1 MTAPDPTPDPATP
14 VLELRH
20 VTAGY
25 GRAIVLRDV
34 SVCVPAGNVVALLGP
49 NGSGKTTLLRV
60 AGGLV
65 SPAAGDV
72 LVDGSVVTR
81 SPTYARARNGLC
93 LLPERRGVFPNLTVR
108 ENLLLAVPSWA
119 RDRSLEPAF
128 DVFPELS
135 RRAGQRAG
143 TMSGGEQQMLAL
155 ARCFLANPKV
165 ALLDEVST
173 GLAPRTIDLIFAALA
188 RLVERGVSLLLVEQY
203 VARALELADVV
214 YRLDRGVIVGVSPP
228 SELDAA
234 KLMVSYMGG
243 GRDLN

>member
-1 MTAPDPTPDPATP
+1 
-14 VLELRH
+14 
-20 VTAGY
+20 
-25 GRAIVLRDV
+25 
-34 SVCVPAGNVVALLGP
+34 
-49 NGSGKTTLLRV
+49 
-60 AGGLV
+60 
-65 SPAAGDV
+65 
-72 LVDGSVVTR
+72 
-81 SPTYARARNGLC
+81 
-93 LLPERRGVFPNLTVR
+93 
-108 ENLLLAVPSWA
+108 
-119 RDRSLEPAF
+119 
-128 DVFPELS
+128 
-135 RRAGQRAG
+135 
-143 TMSGGEQQMLAL
+143 MSGGEQQMLAL